1 MNNKNKNKNIL
12 NNKNNENNH
21 EIIILLLPLKIAV
34 LMYYNS
40 IRYDSIKINIL
51 FNNNNIDHQGDI
63 FGLEIPLRPRFM
75 V

>member
-1 MNNKNKNKNIL
+1 M
-12 NNKNNENNH
+12 
-21 EIIILLLPLKIAV
+21 PLKIAV
-34 LMYYNS
+34 LMYYNN